1 MRDDFR
7 NWLKA
12 EGYADNT
19 CNAQIARVQRIE
31 AEYGPIEDIVNANQY
46 DGLFTALT
54 YSTADERHQRPNP
67 SKFKIDGNL
76 RNNLASYKDALA
88 RYRRFLSTPFAA
100 KTQLDAALPP
110 RSNTPYEPG
119 PLPELVTL
127 EKQRLSLERDMQNA
141 LRQHIA
147 QLDPSLTIIDDGA
160 ERAVDSGF
168 IDILARDSLGA
179 IVVIELKAGKTDNRV
194 IGQTLGYMG
203 DIAVEY
209 DNTAVRGIIVAH
221 EFDQRTR
228 SAARAVSNLSLV
240 RYAVS
245 FTFEPEA

>member
-1 MRDDFR
+1 MREDFR
-7 NWLKA
+7 TWLKS

-46 DGLFTALT
+46 DLLFRALT

-88 RYRRFLSTPFAA
+88 RYRRFLSSPITA
-100 KTQLDAALPP
+100 KPLIDAPLPSF
-110 RSNTPYEPG
+110 SNSQYETVA
-119 PLPELVTL
+119 LPELVTM
-127 EKQRLSLERDMQNA
+127 EKQRISLERDMQNA
-141 LRQHIA
+141 LRQQIA
-147 QLDPSLTIIDDGA
+147 QLDPHLTIIDDGA

-168 IDILARDSLGA
+168 IDILARDSRDA

-194 IGQTLGYMG
+194 IGQILGYMG

-209 DNTAVRGIIVAH
+209 DGTAVRGIIVAH

-228 SAARAVSNLSLV
+228 SAARAVPNLTLV
-240 RYAVS
+240 RYAMS
-245 FTFEPEA
+245 FTFETEA

>member
-1 MRDDFR
+1 MRDDFKT
-7 NWLKA
+7 WLKA
-12 EGYADNT
+12 EGYADTT
-19 CNAQIARVQRIE
+19 CNAQIGRVQRIE
-31 AEYGPIEDIVNANQY
+31 AEYGPIEDIVNTNQY
-46 DGLFTALT
+46 DALFTALT

-88 RYRRFLSTPFAA
+88 RYRRFLSAPLTAKEQKETP
-100 KTQLDAALPP
+100 LPP
-110 RSNTPYEPG
+110 LSGKAYEIA
-119 PLPELVTL
+119 PLPELVIL

-141 LRQHIA
+141 LRQNIT
-147 QLDPSLTIIDDGA
+147 QLDPNLTIIDDGA

-168 IDILARDSLGA
+168 IDILARDGDGA

-203 DIAVEY
+203 DIAGEY

-228 SAARAVSNLSLV
+228 SAARAVSNLSLM

-245 FTFEPEA
+245 FSFEPEA